1 MKMKKLLSVVAILL
15 SLSAYSGQQAIAD
28 NTPVKVESR
37 VGNVAITDNSPADA
51 IATYPTRGKAI
62 ARSFAE
68 QPPLIPHK
76 DSYSITTDKNG
87 CLTCHS
93 WDKAKRMKATP
104 VAKSH
109 VIDDKGTLNRMNY
122 FCVQCHVAQADNK
135 QELVENT
142 FTTK

>member
-1 MKMKKLLSVVAILL
+1 MKKLLSIAAILL
-15 SLSAYSGQQAIAD
+15 SLNAYSGQQTLPE

-37 VGNVAITDNSPADA
+37 VDNVAITDNLPADA

-62 ARSFAE
+62 ARTFAE

-76 DSYSITTDKNG
+76 DSYSITKDKNG

-109 VIDDKGTLNRMNY
+109 VIDDQGTVNGMNY

>member
-1 MKMKKLLSVVAILL
+1 MKMKKLLSVAAILL
-15 SLSAYSGQQAIAD
+15 SLNAYSGQQALAD
-28 NTPVKVESR
+28 NPPVQVESR
-37 VGNVAITDNSPADA
+37 AGNVAINDNSPADA
-51 IATYPTRGKAI
+51 MATYPTRGKAI
-62 ARSFAE
+62 PRSFAQ

-87 CLTCHS
+87 CLTCHA

-109 VIDDKGTLNRMNY
+109 VVDDKGTLNGMNY
-122 FCVQCHVAQADNK
+122 FCVQCHVAQANNK